1 MNSHRQTLRI
11 TKLIDQ
17 WVNRYLPEQGSVSD
31 HTARSYCISL
41 SLFLGFLESEK
52 KVDGTSIIPDDFNYR
67 AIEEWLAWL
76 VAKRGN
82 SPATCNDRLGSIRS
96 FLKYIAREDATIA
109 YLYNESVLIPLRKTL
124 KKRVEGISKKA
135 MRALLEVPDQGTK
148 SGRAY
153 LAMFVVMYN
162 TGVRIDELL
171 SLKIRE
177 LHLDDSLPHITVVGK
192 GSKIRT
198 LSLLPRTVKVVKR
211 FLDEFHGN
219 NPALDHY
226 VFYSR
231 NKGPSGK
238 LSQVAVNKQLKKY
251 SSDAHERCPEVPI
264 SMHCHQIRHTA
275 SSHWL
280 ANGMNIVQISALLGH
295 SNVETT
301 MVYLDISLEMKT
313 AALAKVEDPAIAGIS
328 KKWKKTGGLAEACGL
343 NSIKSHGLK

>member
-1 MNSHRQTLRI
+1 MNNHRQTLQI

-17 WVNRYLPEQGSVSD
+17 WVNQYLPEQGSVSE
-31 HTARSYCISL
+31 HTARSYRISL
-41 SLFLGFLESEK
+41 ALFLGFLESEK
-52 KVDGTSIIPDDFNYR
+52 KVDGTSIIPDDFSHQS
-67 AIEEWLAWL
+67 IEEWLAWL

-96 FLKYIAREDATIA
+96 FLKYIAREDITLA
-109 YLYNESVLIPLRKTL
+109 YLYNESMLIPLRKTL
-124 KKRVEGISKKA
+124 RKRVEGISKKA
-135 MRALLEVPDQGTK
+135 MKALLEVPDQGTK

-162 TGVRIDELL
+162 TGVRIDEIL

-177 LHLDDSLPHITVVGK
+177 LHLDDSLPHITVIGK
-192 GSKIRT
+192 GSKVRT

-219 NPALDHY
+219 SSEPSHY

-231 NKGPSGK
+231 NSGPCGK
-238 LSQVAVNKQLKKY
+238 LSQMAVNKQLKKY
-251 SSDAHERCPEVPI
+251 SATAHEKCPEVPI

-275 SSHWL
+275 ASHWL

-313 AALAKVEDPAIAGIS
+313 AALAKVEDPSVAGIA
-328 KKWKKTGGLAEACGL
+328 KKWKKPGGLAEACGL
-343 NSIKSHGLK
+343 CSIKTYC